1 MSAPQ
6 RLLVVEDEAPQRES
20 LLAMLRELR
29 PAASI
34 AACDDGLSALEAI
47 DAQLPAIA
55 LLAIRLPGLGGM
67 ELARTLAGRAEV
79 VFITAYDEYAVRA
92 FEAGAVDY
100 LLKPIRRERLE
111 QALARAESRRGAP
124 QAQLASLLEDLRQRM
139 GERQR
144 ARALRWITAS
154 VGDSVRLFPIEEVL
168 YFQAQD
174 KYTRVVT
181 ASDEAIIRT
190 PLKELLE
197 GLDPEQFWQ
206 VHRSVIVRAAA
217 VERLRKDELG
227 RLELTLRGRRERLPV
242 SQAFQQRFRG
252 M

>member
-1 MSAPQ
+1 
-6 RLLVVEDEAPQRES
+6 
-20 LLAMLRELR
+20 MLRAL
-29 PAASI
+29 I
-34 AACDDGLSALEAI
+34 VDDE
-47 DAQLPAIA
+47 
-55 LLAIRLPGLGGM
+55 
-67 ELARTLAGRAEV
+67 ELAREGIRMMLARQPDVEV
-79 VFITAYDEYAVRA
+79 VGEASDGLTATEAISRLSPDVIFLDVRMPGFDGFELLERLGAANQPHVIFITAYDQYAVRA

-111 QALARAESRRGAP
+111 QSLAPAESRRGAP

-206 VHRSVIVRAAA
+206 VHRSVIVRASA

-227 RLELTLRGRRERLPV
+227 RLALTLRGRRERLPV